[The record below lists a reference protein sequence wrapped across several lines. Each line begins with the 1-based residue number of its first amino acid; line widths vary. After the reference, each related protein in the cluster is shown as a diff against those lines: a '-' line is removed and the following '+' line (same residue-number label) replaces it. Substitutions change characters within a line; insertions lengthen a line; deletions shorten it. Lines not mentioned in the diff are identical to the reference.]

1 MNKWLQNNFWNILQN
16 IFLIS
21 KALKYF
27 FYFQFIFHSKNIFG
41 LLCVMKKMMI
51 WSLINWMFDESKNH
65 DQMLIKG
72 VSGNFYFLY
81 KYKLVLLCIVYSKV
95 CEISFFLLQKYEEM
109 RGPWNQQKTLPW
121 ARYICSMTISTII
134 GSIYARTHG
143 FSCRWSFEN
152 FTF

>member
-1 MNKWLQNNFWNILQN
+1 MFCDLWLIFCSFFCLFHCKCNTICKCNSSSI
-16 IFLIS
+16 IFLRRSSFTTFGRTKIS
-21 KALKYF
+21 AYPEITASECNVT
-27 FYFQFIFHSKNIFG
+27 YE
-41 LLCVMKKMMI
+41 
-51 WSLINWMFDESKNH
+51 WMFV
-65 DQMLIKG
+65 IKLG
-72 VSGNFYFLY
+72 L
-81 KYKLVLLCIVYSKV
+81 VYSKV